1 MHGRRKL
8 HSAKAALVQ
17 TSRRHGGWIVALCFA
32 PIAGWVLITIA
43 LALLQPAGLPRL
55 MPPGEGL
62 AWQGLVVTLLV
73 TAGVVWQQWRSTTDP
88 SERKVLAGLALAGG
102 LMAWPIVTLGPLPS
116 LNGAR
121 LSDTRT
127 TPMQLTRL
135 STSPQK
141 HSREPFHWAHLQPQP
156 GDTTLRGGRY
166 FIAGEDFE
174 AWAAG
179 RPGTLHITHHRGLL
193 GARVLT
199 DITD

>member
-43 LALLQPAGLPRL
+43 LALLQPAGLPRQ

-127 TPMQLTRL
+127 TPMQLARL

-141 HSREPFHWAHLQPQP
+141 RSREPFHWAHLQPQP

-174 AWAAG
+174 AWAAR

>member
-1 MHGRRKL
+1 MHDRHAL
-8 HSAKAALVQ
+8 HSSKAALVQ
-17 TSRRHGGWIVALCFA
+17 TTRRHGGWIVALCFA

-174 AWAAG
+174 AWAAR

>member
-73 TAGVVWQQWRSTTDP
+73 TAWVVRHVFRTTTDTA
-88 SERKVLAGLALAGG
+88 ERKVLAGLALVGG

-174 AWAAG
+174 AWAAR

>member
-43 LALLQPAGLPRL
+43 LALLQPAGLPRQ

-62 AWQGLVVTLLV
+62 AWQGLVGTLLV
-73 TAGVVWQQWRSTTDP
+73 TAWVVRHVFRTTTDTA
-88 SERKVLAGLALAGG
+88 ERKVLAGLALAGG

-127 TPMQLTRL
+127 TPMQLARL

-141 HSREPFHWAHLQPQP
+141 RSREPFHWAHLQPQP

-174 AWAAG
+174 AWAAR

>member
-1 MHGRRKL
+1 MHDRHAL
-8 HSAKAALVQ
+8 HSSKAALVQ

-43 LALLQPAGLPRL
+43 LALLQPAGLPRQ

-88 SERKVLAGLALAGG
+88 SEHKVLAGLALAGG

-127 TPMQLTRL
+127 TPMQLARL

-141 HSREPFHWAHLQPQP
+141 RSREPFHWAHLQPQP

-174 AWAAG
+174 AWAAR

>member
-88 SERKVLAGLALAGG
+88 SERKVLAGLALVGG

-127 TPMQLTRL
+127 TPMQLARL

-141 HSREPFHWAHLQPQP
+141 RSREPFHWAHLQPQP

-174 AWAAG
+174 AWAAR

>member
-73 TAGVVWQQWRSTTDP
+73 TVGVVWQQWRSTTDP

-116 LNGAR
+116 LNGLR

-141 HSREPFHWAHLQPQP
+141 HSREPYHWAHLQPQP

-174 AWAAG
+174 AWTAR
-179 RPGTLHITHHRGLL
+179 RPGTLYITHHRGLL

>member
-1 MHGRRKL
+1 MHDRHAL
-8 HSAKAALVQ
+8 HSSKAALVQ
-17 TSRRHGGWIVALCFA
+17 TTRRHGGWIVALCFA

-73 TAGVVWQQWRSTTDP
+73 TAWVVWQQWRSTTDP

-127 TPMQLTRL
+127 TPMQLARL

-141 HSREPFHWAHLQPQP
+141 RSREPFHWAHLQPQP

>member
-1 MHGRRKL
+1 MHGRHAL
-8 HSAKAALVQ
+8 HHSKAALVQ
-17 TSRRHGGWIVALCFA
+17 TTRRHGGWIVALCFA

-43 LALLQPAGLPRL
+43 LALLQPADLPRL

-62 AWQGLVVTLLV
+62 AWQGLVVTLLA
-73 TAGVVWQQWRSTTDP
+73 TAWVVRQVFRSTPDT
-88 SERKVLAGLALAGG
+88 SERKVLAGLALVGG

-116 LNGAR
+116 LNGVW
-121 LSDTRT
+121 LTDTRT

-141 HSREPFHWAHLQPQP
+141 HSREPLHWAHLQPLP
-156 GDTTLRGGRY
+156 GDATLRGGRY
-166 FIAGEDFE
+166 FIAGEDHG
-174 AWAAG
+174 AWTAQ
-179 RPGTLHITHHRGLL
+179 RPGTLHLTHHRGLL

>member
-1 MHGRRKL
+1 MHGRRTL

-141 HSREPFHWAHLQPQP
+141 HSREPYHWAHLQPLP
-156 GDTTLRGGRY
+156 GDATLRGGRY
-166 FIAGEDFE
+166 FIAGEDHA
-174 AWAAG
+174 AWTAR

>member
-73 TAGVVWQQWRSTTDP
+73 TAWVVRHVFRTTTDTA
-88 SERKVLAGLALAGG
+88 ERKVLAGLALVGG

-127 TPMQLTRL
+127 TPMQLARL
-135 STSPQK
+135 NTSTK
-141 HSREPFHWAHLQPQP
+141 KRNREPFHWAHLQPQP

-174 AWAAG
+174 AWAAR

>member
-1 MHGRRKL
+1 MHDRHAL
-8 HSAKAALVQ
+8 HSSKAALVQ

-127 TPMQLTRL
+127 TPMQLARL

-141 HSREPFHWAHLQPQP
+141 RSREPFHWAHLQPQP

-174 AWAAG
+174 AWAAR

>member
-1 MHGRRKL
+1 MHGRRTL

-43 LALLQPAGLPRL
+43 LALLQPAGLPRQ

-62 AWQGLVVTLLV
+62 AWQGLAGTLLV
-73 TAGVVWQQWRSTTDP
+73 TAWVVRHVFRTTTDTA
-88 SERKVLAGLALAGG
+88 ERKVLAGLALAGG

-127 TPMQLTRL
+127 TPMQLARL

-141 HSREPFHWAHLQPQP
+141 RSREPFHWAHLQPQP

-174 AWAAG
+174 AWAAR

>member
-43 LALLQPAGLPRL
+43 LALLQPAGLPRQ

-62 AWQGLVVTLLV
+62 AWQGLVVTLLA
-73 TAGVVWQQWRSTTDP
+73 TAWVVRQVFRSTPDT
-88 SERKVLAGLALAGG
+88 SERKVLAGLALVGG

-127 TPMQLTRL
+127 TPMQLARL

-141 HSREPFHWAHLQPQP
+141 RSREPFHWAHLQPQP

-174 AWAAG
+174 AWAAR

>member
-1 MHGRRKL
+1 MHDRHAL
-8 HSAKAALVQ
+8 HSSKAALVQ

-73 TAGVVWQQWRSTTDP
+73 TAWVVWQQWRSTTDP

-127 TPMQLTRL
+127 TPMQLARL

-141 HSREPFHWAHLQPQP
+141 RSREPFHWAHLQPQP

-174 AWAAG
+174 AWAAR

>member
-43 LALLQPAGLPRL
+43 LALLQPAGLPRQ

-73 TAGVVWQQWRSTTDP
+73 TAGVGWQLCHSTTVP

-116 LNGAR
+116 LNGLR

-141 HSREPFHWAHLQPQP
+141 HSREPYHWAHLQPQP

-174 AWAAG
+174 AWAAR

>member
-43 LALLQPAGLPRL
+43 LALLQPAGLPRQ

-62 AWQGLVVTLLV
+62 AWQGLAGTLLV
-73 TAGVVWQQWRSTTDP
+73 TAWVVRHVFRTTTDTA
-88 SERKVLAGLALAGG
+88 ERKVLAGLALAGG

-141 HSREPFHWAHLQPQP
+141 RSREPFHWAHLQPQP

-174 AWAAG
+174 AWAAR

>member
-1 MHGRRKL
+1 MHGRRTL
-8 HSAKAALVQ
+8 HSAKAVLVQ

-88 SERKVLAGLALAGG
+88 SERKVLAGLALAVG

-127 TPMQLTRL
+127 TPMQLARL

-141 HSREPFHWAHLQPQP
+141 RSREPFHWAHPQP
-156 GDTTLRGGRY
+156 HPAAATLRGVRY
-166 FIAGEDFE
+166 FIAGEDIE
-174 AWAAG
+174 A
-179 RPGTLHITHHRGLL
+179 
-193 GARVLT
+193 
-199 DITD
+199 

>member
-43 LALLQPAGLPRL
+43 LALLQPAGLPRQ

-62 AWQGLVVTLLV
+62 AWQGLAGTLLV
-73 TAGVVWQQWRSTTDP
+73 TAWVVRHVFRTTTDTA
-88 SERKVLAGLALAGG
+88 ERKVLAGLALAGG

-127 TPMQLTRL
+127 TPMQLARL

-141 HSREPFHWAHLQPQP
+141 RSREPFHWAHLQPQP

-174 AWAAG
+174 AWAAR

>member
-1 MHGRRKL
+1 MHGRRTL

-43 LALLQPAGLPRL
+43 LALLQPAGLPRQ

-62 AWQGLVVTLLV
+62 AWQGLAGTLLV
-73 TAGVVWQQWRSTTDP
+73 TAWVVRHVFRTTTDTA
-88 SERKVLAGLALAGG
+88 ERKVLAGLALVGG
-102 LMAWPIVTLGPLPS
+102 LMAWPIATLGPLPS

-121 LSDTRT
+121 LTDTRT
-127 TPMQLTRL
+127 TPMLLTQL

-141 HSREPFHWAHLQPQP
+141 HSREPYYWAYLQPLP
-156 GDTTLRGGRY
+156 GETTLRGGRY

-174 AWAAG
+174 AWAAR

>member
-43 LALLQPAGLPRL
+43 LALLQPAGLPRQ

-62 AWQGLVVTLLV
+62 AWQGLAGTLLV
-73 TAGVVWQQWRSTTDP
+73 TAWVVRQVFRITTDTA
-88 SERKVLAGLALAGG
+88 ERKVLAGLALAGG

-141 HSREPFHWAHLQPQP
+141 RSREPFHWAHLQPQP

-174 AWAAG
+174 AWAAR

>member
-1 MHGRRKL
+1 MHGRRTL

-43 LALLQPAGLPRL
+43 LALLQPAGLPRQ

-62 AWQGLVVTLLV
+62 AWQGLVGTLLV
-73 TAGVVWQQWRSTTDP
+73 TAWVVWQQWRSTTDP

-127 TPMQLTRL
+127 TPMQLARL

-141 HSREPFHWAHLQPQP
+141 RSREPFHWAHLQPQP

-174 AWAAG
+174 AWAAR

>member
-1 MHGRRKL
+1 MHDRHAL
-8 HSAKAALVQ
+8 HSSKAALVQ

-116 LNGAR
+116 LNGLR

-141 HSREPFHWAHLQPQP
+141 HSREPYHWAHLQPLP
-156 GDTTLRGGRY
+156 GDATLRGGRY
-166 FIAGEDFE
+166 FIAGEDHA
-174 AWAAG
+174 AWTAR

>member
-1 MHGRRKL
+1 MHDRHAL
-8 HSAKAALVQ
+8 HSSKAALVQ

-73 TAGVVWQQWRSTTDP
+73 TAWVVWQQWRSTTDP

-116 LNGAR
+116 LNGLR

-127 TPMQLTRL
+127 TPMQLARL

-141 HSREPFHWAHLQPQP
+141 RSREPFHWAHLQPQP

>member
-43 LALLQPAGLPRL
+43 LALLQPAGLPRQ

-62 AWQGLVVTLLV
+62 AWQGLAGTLLV
-73 TAGVVWQQWRSTTDP
+73 TAWVVRHVFRTTTDTA
-88 SERKVLAGLALAGG
+88 ERKVLAGLALAGG

-127 TPMQLTRL
+127 TPMQLARL

-141 HSREPFHWAHLQPQP
+141 RSREPFHWAHLQPQP

>member
-43 LALLQPAGLPRL
+43 LALLQPAKLPRL

-73 TAGVVWQQWRSTTDP
+73 TAWVLWQLCRTTTDTA
-88 SERKVLAGLALAGG
+88 ERKVLAGLALVGG

-127 TPMQLTRL
+127 TPMQLARL

-141 HSREPFHWAHLQPQP
+141 RSREPFHWAHLQPQP

-174 AWAAG
+174 AWAAR

>member
-1 MHGRRKL
+1 MHGRRTL
-8 HSAKAALVQ
+8 HSSKAVLVQ

-32 PIAGWVLITIA
+32 PIAGWVLIAIA
-43 LALLQPAGLPRL
+43 LALLQPAGLPRQ

-62 AWQGLVVTLLV
+62 AWQGLAGTLLV
-73 TAGVVWQQWRSTTDP
+73 TAWVVRHVFRTTTDTA
-88 SERKVLAGLALAGG
+88 ERKVLAGLALVGG

-127 TPMQLTRL
+127 TPMQLARL

-141 HSREPFHWAHLQPQP
+141 RSREPFHWAHLQPQP

-174 AWAAG
+174 AWAAR